1 MRISKSRCVGC
12 GNCVA
17 VCPVAAI
24 SIGADGR
31 AAVDSDACV
40 ECYTCYRGLSTERLN
55 PTLVRGFRRVLSWF
69 RLRFDPAPDVCPTS
83 AIEPQELTWPRVVR
97 RAFSDPLVSHEATGV
112 HGRGTEEVKTNDVTD
127 RVAVGECGMTVE
139 FGRPGVT
146 ATFRDMD
153 RVTRRLASLGVFF
166 EPNNPVSKL
175 MTDKETGAI
184 QEDLLDERVLSA
196 IVEIKVEMER
206 VPEILAAVREA
217 ADESE
222 TVISVGASTR
232 CGPDGEEPLG
242 ELLAAHGYAAWRGKT
257 NLGLGRPA

>member
-1 MRISKSRCVGC
+1 
-12 GNCVA
+12 
-17 VCPVAAI
+17 
-24 SIGADGR
+24 
-31 AAVDSDACV
+31 
-40 ECYTCYRGLSTERLN
+40 
-55 PTLVRGFRRVLSWF
+55 
-69 RLRFDPAPDVCPTS
+69 
-83 AIEPQELTWPRVVR
+83 
-97 RAFSDPLVSHEATGV
+97 
-112 HGRGTEEVKTNDVTD
+112 
-127 RVAVGECGMTVE
+127 
-139 FGRPGVT
+139 
-146 ATFRDMD
+146 MD